1 MPPKKKDGPI
11 KGMLKTL
18 FPASKSKDNSQEKR
32 NSESSPRKDEKP
44 KETADSK
51 TAPRED
57 ENSPK
62 REDTETSSQAKEDG
76 ERQSSKDSKH
86 YQVGGDTKFPRKY
99 SKAGPGQL
107 KAAGQ
112 DSSRRRVL
120 QAASQTSRTVEL
132 YLPNLAK
139 HPDDSFGDIGAMVRE
154 CGKRGRVHVI
164 TSRVVQ
170 NRYNENIV
178 GCRITV
184 PERHVD
190 DALGNRVWPE
200 GIKCRRWSSQK
211 QTKNERK
218 NQNHGKPKKSEKS
231 YFTRTWNRSNG
242 YWIDREEYDEDEE
255 WREDGGEKYFYY
267 DEDQGYEDCQYE
279 NWEDRFDSEGNDIS
293 QSAQ

>member
-1 MPPKKKDGPI
+1 M
-11 KGMLKTL
+11 
-18 FPASKSKDNSQEKR
+18 
-32 NSESSPRKDEKP
+32 
-44 KETADSK
+44 
-51 TAPRED
+51 
-57 ENSPK
+57 
-62 REDTETSSQAKEDG
+62 
-76 ERQSSKDSKH
+76 
-86 YQVGGDTKFPRKY
+86 
-99 SKAGPGQL
+99 
-107 KAAGQ
+107 
-112 DSSRRRVL
+112 
-120 QAASQTSRTVEL
+120 
-132 YLPNLAK
+132 
-139 HPDDSFGDIGAMVRE
+139 
-154 CGKRGRVHVI
+154 
-164 TSRVVQ
+164 
-170 NRYNENIV
+170 

-279 NWEDRFDSEGNDIS
+279 NWEDRFDPEGNDIS
-293 QSAQ
+293 QPAQ